1 MSQSLADLLPQPKD
15 KSKTYAW
22 ENLSTRN
29 SNTLKRAI
37 DRSHLN
43 QINFLAGFSF
53 ELLSSVTINNL
64 LDARNTGLA
73 KAQDLI
79 DELVEIFENIIEEEK
94 NRENKDLAYESK
106 EDQFSVL
113 ETFRNFIL
121 KMGNLDDKYNLSDQD
136 YSIYEDTKAS
146 VQLNPFENCEDLE
159 SFYTILESKILTLP
173 KVDQRT
179 LSMLKHRNIIFPGPG
194 KTLDQ
199 IGQEWGL
206 TRERVRQIA
215 DQFSDLK
222 IENVLSIPVINR
234 AVNLLLSSDSEA
246 DFESKLRE
254 YSDLQFMDFSWRNL
268 LAICRLF
275 SLDGSVEA
283 ITEQHRKW
291 ISVDRNLQKTRDLI
305 RLDRSKFGLYD
316 LRVIS
321 KKFEITEDLAFRL
334 ITEIYPRSIRCGI
347 LVLARTMNLDTM
359 FENSIAKQLKVSSP
373 LGVKVLLKGLE
384 RTGKYRDVALTGT
397 TSELTDLILD
407 LAGDPPS
414 YERVNSASIKEVD
427 FQTIE
432 KWLIEIFSDSP
443 LGILHMTDVVNF
455 ALRDGTINVSSVNVY
470 LLNSPIM
477 RSHGRSLYSL
487 VGADVTEDQL
497 DDYIKVI
504 RGSTEASEVTYEM
517 TNASSGILIVKP
529 NLNVIS
535 SGIVFLPSGYKK
547 MFEGFEFETSC
558 SCGLLET
565 VQAVKFTPS
574 GFWTGFT
581 AMIRH
586 GFSMHSMTKNSEFH
600 FEFNFDT
607 STVRLLSKLPN

>member
-1 MSQSLADLLPQPKD
+1 VSLSISDLLPEPSN
-15 KSKTYAW
+15 KSKVYGW
-22 ENLSTRN
+22 NNLSTRN

-37 DRSHLN
+37 ERSDSN
-43 QINFLAGFSF
+43 QGRFLFGFSF
-53 ELLSSVTINNL
+53 ELLSLITIDNL
-64 LDARNTGLA
+64 LDARNTGSV

-79 DELVEIFENIIEEEK
+79 DELVEIFENIIDEEK
-94 NRENKDLAYESK
+94 NIEDEDIAPEST
-106 EDQFSVL
+106 EDQSSVIEIL
-113 ETFRNFIL
+113 RNFIS
-121 KMGNLDDKYNLSDQD
+121 KMGNSDDKDNHSHHD
-136 YSIYEDTKAS
+136 YSICDESISSA
-146 VQLNPFENCEDLE
+146 QLNPFENCDDLD
-159 SFYTILESKILTLP
+159 SFYSILESEILKLP

-206 TRERVRQIA
+206 TRERVRQIV
-215 DQFSDLK
+215 DKFSDLK

-234 AVNLLLSSDSEA
+234 AVSLLLGSDSEA
-246 DFESKLRE
+246 DFESKLTQHP
-254 YSDLQFMDFSWRNL
+254 DLQFEDFSWRNL

-275 SLDGSVEA
+275 SFDESVDA
-283 ITEQHRKW
+283 ITDQHRKW

-305 RLDRSKFGLYD
+305 RLERSKFGLYD
-316 LRVIS
+316 LRVLS
-321 KKFEITEDLAFRL
+321 KKYEITDDFAFKL
-334 ITEIYPRSIRCGI
+334 IAEIYPRSIRCGN

-373 LGVKVLLKGLE
+373 LGVKVLFKGLQ
-384 RTGKYRDVALTGT
+384 RTGRYRDVALIGT
-397 TSELTDLILD
+397 TAELNNMILE

-414 YERVNSASIKEVD
+414 YEKIKFGLIKEVE

-432 KWLIEIFSDSP
+432 KWLIEIFSDTT
-443 LGILHMTDVVNF
+443 LGILHMNEVVNF
-455 ALRDGTINVSSVNVY
+455 ALRDGTINVSSVNIY

-487 VGADVTEDQL
+487 VGTEVTEALL

-517 TNASSGILIVKP
+517 TNASNGILCVKP

-535 SGIVFLPSGYKK
+535 SGIVFLPSSYKK
-547 MFEGFEFETSC
+547 MFEGFEFESSC
-558 SCGLLET
+558 SCGQLET
-565 VQAVKFTPS
+565 VQEVKFTAS

-586 GFSMHSMTKNSEFH
+586 GFSMHGMTKNSLFR
-600 FEFNFDT
+600 FDFNFDQEK
-607 STVRLLSKLPN
+607 VRLLVD

>member
-1 MSQSLADLLPQPKD
+1 MSLSISDLLPEPSN
-15 KSKTYAW
+15 KSKVYGW
-22 ENLSTRN
+22 NNLSTRN

-37 DRSHLN
+37 ARSDAN
-43 QINFLAGFSF
+43 QNDFLSGFSF
-53 ELLSSVTINNL
+53 ESMSLITVDNL
-64 LDARNTGLA
+64 LDARNTGSA

-94 NRENKDLAYESK
+94 NRENEDLAYESK

-113 ETFRNFIL
+113 ETLRNFIS
-121 KMGNLDDKYNLSDQD
+121 KMGNSDDKYNLSDQD
-136 YSIYEDTKAS
+136 YSIYEDIESSA
-146 VQLNPFENCEDLE
+146 QLNPFENCEDLE
-159 SFYTILESKILTLP
+159 SFYTILESEILTLP

-179 LSMLKHRNIIFPGPG
+179 LSMLKQRNIIFPGPG

-206 TRERVRQIA
+206 TRERVRQIV
-215 DQFSDLK
+215 DQFSDIK

-234 AVNLLLSSDSEA
+234 AVNLLLNSDSEA
-246 DFESKLRE
+246 DFESKLIDH
-254 YSDLQFMDFSWRNL
+254 SDLQYMGFSWMNL

-275 SLDGSVEA
+275 SFDESVDA

-291 ISVDRNLQKTRDLI
+291 ISVGRNLQKTRDLI

-316 LRVIS
+316 LRIVS
-321 KKFEITEDLAFRL
+321 KKFEITDDIAFKL
-334 ITEIYPRSIRCGI
+334 IAEIYPRSIRCGK

-373 LGVKVLLKGLE
+373 LEVKVLLKGLE
-384 RTGKYRDVALTGT
+384 RTGKYRDVALLGT
-397 TSELTDLILD
+397 TTELSNLISD
-407 LAGDPPS
+407 LAGDPPN
-414 YERVNSASIKEVD
+414 YERVNSGLIKEVD

-432 KWLIEIFSDSP
+432 KWLIEIFSDTT

-455 ALRDGTINVSSVNVY
+455 ALRDGTINVSSVNIY

-487 VGADVTEDQL
+487 VGTDVTEDQL

-504 RGSTEASEVTYEM
+504 RGSTEASEVSYEM
-517 TNASSGILIVKP
+517 INASNGILSVKP

-565 VQAVKFTPS
+565 VQAVKYTPS
-574 GFWTGFT
+574 GFWSGFT

-586 GFSMHSMTKNSEFH
+586 GFSQHQMNKGSIFR
-600 FEFNFDT
+600 FEFDFDL
-607 STVRLLSKLPN
+607 SVVRLLVN